1 VGKERKVVVGLGGV
15 VLLALL
21 AFMMAGA
28 LFAVVVLVLGLVA
41 GVVILRREAL
51 TPTRRRPGKGR
62 SKGGS
67 PLDLIGSAPTTPAS
81 AASLLP
87 TWTPPTDAGDAET
100 SYEPD
105 PAPTTS
111 WDDGQSW
118 TEGSTWSSDSI
129 STETNPLDDL
139 DRLDDVDVVA
149 EVERLEARS
158 GLMDETTTSF
168 DAPFDTSFETSFETS
183 FDAPVSDTSFDT
195 YQPIGDQVGAAP
207 VSYER
212 FEPSFVPPINEE
224 VSSPDDIMAASQAT
238 ELSIATAADDNSEL
252 AKLLAKV
259 QQRLAAYE

>member
-1 VGKERKVVVGLGGV
+1 VGKERKVVVGLGGL

-21 AFMMAGA
+21 CFMMAGA
-28 LFAVVVLVLGLVA
+28 MFAVVVLVLGLVA
-41 GVVILRREAL
+41 GVVVLRRDAV
-51 TPTRRRPGKGR
+51 TPIGRRPGKAR

-87 TWTPPTDAGDAET
+87 TWTPPTET
-100 SYEPD
+100 SDADTAFEPE
-105 PAPTTS
+105 PAPIKS

-118 TEGSTWSSDSI
+118 TEGSTWSSDAV

-149 EVERLEARS
+149 EVERLEARG
-158 GLMDETTTSF
+158 GLVDEPTTSF
-168 DAPFDTSFETSFETS
+168 DAPFETSFETS

-195 YQPIGDQVGAAP
+195 YQPIGDPVGAES
-207 VSYER
+207 VSYDR
-212 FEPSFVPPINEE
+212 FEPSFVAPINEA

-238 ELSIATAADDNSEL
+238 ELSVATAADDNSEL